1 MKKILRWM
9 YGLLG
14 LGICAAIV
22 VLLFNMGLI
31 GGFSTSL
38 PESEYVQGLPVGEEI
53 PCGKKTSDEFELI
66 AQEGGLSLYFRAED
80 ANFCVET
87 ASGER
92 WYAFP
97 PEGADDWARGVF
109 KTEMVSSL
117 IINYIDLENKETVKK
132 NSQAA
137 SVKKDTFTVRKI
149 ENGFRTDYYFKDG
162 AVTIP
167 VEVFLKDGHLET
179 RILTG
184 EIVEENP
191 ERFILSSVRLLPYFG
206 CAAES
211 DAGYVF
217 VPDGQ
222 GALMHV
228 NNGKGNM
235 QEYRA

>member
-14 LGICAAIV
+14 LGICAAV
-22 VLLFNMGLI
+22 AVLLFNMGLI
-31 GGFSTSL
+31 GGFSASL
-38 PESEYVQGLPVGEEI
+38 PEIEYVQGLPVGEEI

-66 AQEGGLSLYFRAED
+66 AQDGEVSLYFRAEN

-117 IINYIDLENKETVKK
+117 IINYIDLENKENVKK

-162 AVTIP
+162 DATIP
-167 VEVFLKDGHLET
+167 VEVFLKDGCLEV

-184 EIVEENP
+184 EIVE
-191 ERFILSSVRLLPYFG
+191 
-206 CAAES
+206 A
-211 DAGYVF
+211 
-217 VPDGQ
+217 
-222 GALMHV
+222 
-228 NNGKGNM
+228 
-235 QEYRA
+235 

>member
-22 VLLFNMGLI
+22 VLLFNLGLI
-31 GGFSTSL
+31 GGFSASL
-38 PESEYVQGLPVGEEI
+38 PEIEYVQGLPVGEEI

-117 IINYIDLENKETVKK
+117 IINYIDLENNENVKK

-167 VEVFLKDGHLET
+167 VEIFLQDGHLET

-184 EIVEENP
+184 DIVEENP

-206 CAAES
+206 CAAET
-211 DAGYVF
+211 DEGYVF
-217 VPDGQ
+217 VPDGP
-222 GALMHV
+222 GALMPV
-228 NNGKGNM
+228 NTGKANM
-235 QEYRA
+235 LG